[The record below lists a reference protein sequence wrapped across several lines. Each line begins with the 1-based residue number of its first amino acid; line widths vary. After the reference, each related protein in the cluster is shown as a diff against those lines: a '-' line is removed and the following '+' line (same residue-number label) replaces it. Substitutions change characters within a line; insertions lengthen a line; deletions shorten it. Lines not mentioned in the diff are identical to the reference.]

1 MRKVMDML
9 KDISLWNII
18 KKIYVKKNSWL
29 FNILFIF
36 LIK

>member
-18 KKIYVKKNSWL
+18 KKIYVKKIVDCL
-29 FNILFIF
+29 TYF
-36 LIK
+36 LYFW